1 MRAEEGRL
9 SAIFLGMKVGQ
20 RQFTN
25 IMQQSGESGRP
36 AGRKPGL
43 HGQFLRQQTT
53 GDGVSPQ
60 DIHIEK

>member
-1 MRAEEGRL
+1 
-9 SAIFLGMKVGQ
+9 MKVGQ

-25 IMQQSGESGRP
+25 IMQQSGESGRT

-43 HGQFLRQQTT
+43 RGEFLRQQTT
-53 GDGVSPQ
+53 GDGVSPE